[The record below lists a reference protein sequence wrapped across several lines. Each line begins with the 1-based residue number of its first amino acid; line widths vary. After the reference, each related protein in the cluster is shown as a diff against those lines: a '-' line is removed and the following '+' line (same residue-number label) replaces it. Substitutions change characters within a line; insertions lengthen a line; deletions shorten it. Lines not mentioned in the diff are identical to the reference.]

1 LPDADVSHGSARISG
16 DACSLVGGSLAAVS
30 RALSRQV
37 DHALND
43 LDLTAD
49 TCYLL
54 DLIVQHDGIAM
65 NDLARRLAIPAPTLT
80 KLVDRLASKAL
91 VFRLVDHTDRRRTLV
106 HASLRG
112 SEVHATASQRAREIE
127 ARFMA
132 ELGWSD
138 AQLNALQALNAPED
152 H

>member
-1 LPDADVSHGSARISG
+1 M
-16 DACSLVGGSLAAVS
+16 
-30 RALSRQV
+30 
-37 DHALND
+37 
-43 LDLTAD
+43 TAD